1 MITAITAKIPPV
13 ALSPKQANDSSCG
26 LTQACINVGMNAI
39 LSTATDTPSAI
50 NGFLNTTSDAIP
62 TAAPIKQTMSRR
74 LIPSL
79 LRRRQPNIVI
89 VAQAMNVIKVIT
101 ALAIAPSA
109 KADTVITPAKTAHTA
124 HDTRRGRTVP
134 RITANMYGTD
144 AAAETSVPIVTKTD
158 IIKILS
164 ATNNA
169 LRYMPR
175 LVIIFICNT
184 TALKKLAD
192 DIAIAGQLVLN

>member
-1 MITAITAKIPPV
+1 
-13 ALSPKQANDSSCG
+13 
-26 LTQACINVGMNAI
+26 
-39 LSTATDTPSAI
+39 
-50 NGFLNTTSDAIP
+50 
-62 TAAPIKQTMSRR
+62 
-74 LIPSL
+74 
-79 LRRRQPNIVI
+79 
-89 VAQAMNVIKVIT
+89 MNVIKVIT

-144 AAAETSVPIVTKTD
+144 ATAEISALIITKTD

-184 TALKKLAD
+184 TALKKAGRRYCYCRSASAELTKCYILREHTPIASARCNYFTINYITLLTFLLA
-192 DIAIAGQLVLN
+192 LNVQHVKIFIPLLHDVQ